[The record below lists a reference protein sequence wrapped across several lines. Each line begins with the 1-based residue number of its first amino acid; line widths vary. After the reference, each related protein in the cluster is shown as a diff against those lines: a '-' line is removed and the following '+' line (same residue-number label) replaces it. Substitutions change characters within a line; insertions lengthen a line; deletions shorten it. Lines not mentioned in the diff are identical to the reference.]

1 MITVSKSLMR
11 TAFVRVMTP
20 AFCVGLALTGCQK
33 SDARIEEAKEKV
45 VDARQELKEIRRDVR
60 ADWQEDWVKFKRDND
75 QDVASNERR
84 TIDLRREVAAIETRH
99 RAKYSDRIT
108 ELERRNYELRDRVN
122 NCKDEGDVQWQ
133 AFKKSMKLDMDNLK
147 SSLKNVTIKNS

>member
-75 QDVASNERR
+75 VQR
-84 TIDLRREVAAIETRH
+84 TTDDRPAARS
-99 RAKYSDRIT
+99 R
-108 ELERRNYELRDRVN
+108 RDR
-122 NCKDEGDVQWQ
+122 DPSPGQIQ
-133 AFKKSMKLDMDNLK
+133 RPHHRTRAQKL
-147 SSLKNVTIKNS
+147 